1 MSDATDTA
9 TAPTKPGDG
18 EPDEPA
24 EQPAGATGQT
34 PVPKV
39 ALRDLL
45 AHARPYRGALA
56 LGLLVAV
63 VANGALLAQ
72 PLAIRWV
79 LEAVAKHRSVVG
91 PVLALVGVFL
101 VSASFSGLRSFLL
114 ARLGEAIVR
123 DLRVRLGTHLLRLP
137 VQAHD
142 RHRAGDLL
150 SRVSSD
156 TFLLRGILTT
166 GPVTALTGALT
177 LAGALALMG
186 LIDWLLLLLTLG
198 VVALAFSVFFFV
210 VPQAKRASIEAQAS
224 LGRLTAVLDRAL
236 RAIRTV
242 KAARAEEREAADLV
256 AQARIAY
263 QAGVRMGRVQATID
277 PAVAF
282 AVQGSFLVVLGIGGQ
297 RVAAGRLTVADLV
310 AFLLYLTTLIVP
322 LVAVGQFFTDL
333 QRGLGAYGRIA
344 EILDLEPE
352 PLTAEATTG
361 ARRDPAA
368 SGAASVRFERV
379 SFAYGPERPILRE
392 VSFTVPAGSR
402 TAIVGPSG
410 TGKSTLLALLE
421 RFYEPDAGRIL
432 LDGEDLRAVPLPEL
446 RRAVAYVEQEAPVLA
461 GTVGENLRY
470 GHPDADD
477 AAVQEVL
484 RQVGLRGFVARL
496 PRGLDTDV
504 GDAGVLMSGGE
515 RQRIAIGRA
524 LLAAPRVLL
533 LDEATSQLDAL
544 NEQALR
550 VTVSRI
556 AGPRCTVIVV
566 AHRLS
571 TVVDADQI
579 VVLRDGRV
587 QGHGTHAELLRDD
600 PFYRELVE
608 GQFFPTALDVVA
620 AGELPGGLLLAA
632 PEGFDED
639 EW

>member
-1 MSDATDTA
+1 MSDATATTA
-9 TAPTKPGDG
+9 TSPSPKPK
-18 EPDEPA
+18 
-24 EQPAGATGQT
+24 AT
-34 PVPKV
+34 
-39 ALRDLL
+39 LRDLL

-56 LGLLVAV
+56 VGLLAAV
-63 VANGALLAQ
+63 IANGALLVQ
-72 PLAIRWV
+72 PLTIRWV
-79 LEAVAKHRSVVG
+79 LEAVAQRRPVLD
-91 PVLALVGVFL
+91 PVLALVGVFV
-101 VSASFSGLRSFLL
+101 VSATFAGLRSFLL

-137 VQAHD
+137 VRAHD
-142 RHRAGDLL
+142 QHRAGDLL
-150 SRVSSD
+150 SRVSGD
-156 TFLLRGILTT
+156 TFLLRGVLTS
-166 GPVTALTGALT
+166 GPVSALTGVLT
-177 LAGALALMG
+177 LAGALVLMG

-198 VVALAFSVFFFV
+198 VVALAFSVFFFL
-210 VPQAKRASIEAQAS
+210 VPQAKRASVEAQAS
-224 LGRLTAVLDRAL
+224 LGRLTAVLDRSL

-242 KAARAEEREAADLV
+242 KAARAEDREAADLV
-256 AQARIAY
+256 EQALIAY
-263 QAGVRMGRVQATID
+263 RAGVRMGRVQATID

-297 RVAAGRLTVADLV
+297 RVAAGRMSVADLIS
-310 AFLLYLTTLIVP
+310 FLLYLTTMIVP
-322 LVAVGQFFTDL
+322 LVAVGQFFADL
-333 QRGLGAYGRIA
+333 QRGLGAYDRIS
-344 EILDLEPE
+344 EILRLEPE
-352 PLTAEATTG
+352 PLDAEGSAAARRVAAGTG
-361 ARRDPAA
+361 AATV
-368 SGAASVRFERV
+368 SFQRV
-379 SFAYGPERPILRE
+379 SFAYQPEQPILRE
-392 VSFTVPAGSR
+392 VSFAVPAGSR

-421 RFYEPDAGRIL
+421 RFYEPDAGTIL
-432 LDGEDLRAVPLPEL
+432 LDGEDLRGLPLREL
-446 RRAVAYVEQEAPVLA
+446 RRAIAYVEQEAPVLA

-484 RQVGLRGFVARL
+484 RQVGLRKFVARL

-524 LLAAPRVLL
+524 LLADPRVLL

-550 VTVSRI
+550 VTISRI

-571 TVVDADQI
+571 TVMDADQI
-579 VVLRDGRV
+579 VVLRDGQV
-587 QGHGTHAELLRDD
+587 HGCGTHAELLRDNA
-600 PFYRELVE
+600 FYRELVE

-620 AGELPGGLLLAA
+620 AGELPGELLLAP